1 MLLLVVSSIALLPGR
16 VFGRDLEQAQEDK
29 WSTYNDP
36 RFDFSIQYPA
46 DWYVLPRDDS
56 DYTDDNDSTE
66 ECETPKDSE
75 AKDDCVSLA
84 LQMSGVVV
92 FSDVDLQSDD
102 AKPHLQFVIGHY
114 LSEFEPGQSLSEWT
128 DAYEMVS
135 NGSAPEDAYKKYEKV
150 SRNVADNKEALTI
163 KGESVL
169 LEFQVTNVP
178 NEKIVW
184 FIWTNIGDSASDEE
198 KAMYEEVATSFKLG
212 EKSPK
217 SLPEIYGDDFKPQP
231 LEPRQAISMSDWPE
245 EAHNL
250 FTPLA
255 GVINLPSPA
264 GNWKA
269 PIATGTNY
277 PVVCGSPLHLDTD
290 ANRRSLYT
298 IDISMN
304 QKAVKSSHTSWVD
317 FAGWANGGWGNLVM
331 TSTDNLFSRVY
342 TLHYAHL
349 KSISVVGGQKL
360 GTGSHVGTSGNT
372 GGVPYHLHFHVRSS
386 SDSVNLTGMGGFSP
400 NSLYPSSSGTCG
412 SVQR

>member
-1 MLLLVVSSIALLPGR
+1 MLLLVVSSIALLPGQ

-102 AKPHLQFVIGHY
+102 TKPHLQFVIGHY

-198 KAMYEEVATSFKLG
+198 KAMYE
-212 EKSPK
+212 
-217 SLPEIYGDDFKPQP
+217 
-231 LEPRQAISMSDWPE
+231 
-245 EAHNL
+245 
-250 FTPLA
+250 FT
-255 GVINLPSPA
+255 
-264 GNWKA
+264 
-269 PIATGTNY
+269 T
-277 PVVCGSPLHLDTD
+277 
-290 ANRRSLYT
+290 
-298 IDISMN
+298 
-304 QKAVKSSHTSWVD
+304 
-317 FAGWANGGWGNLVM
+317 
-331 TSTDNLFSRVY
+331 
-342 TLHYAHL
+342 
-349 KSISVVGGQKL
+349 
-360 GTGSHVGTSGNT
+360 
-372 GGVPYHLHFHVRSS
+372 
-386 SDSVNLTGMGGFSP
+386 
-400 NSLYPSSSGTCG
+400 
-412 SVQR
+412 